1 MLKRLVK
8 FKPKPTWSN
17 NEFWPGSSGSD
28 GGLGEGSGHGGGL
41 GEGSVGLGKG
51 VIGGR
56 PKHLQRLHGDKFS
69 NTLRTVKI
77 KKLFCCKYCRK
88 LGNAKI

>member
-17 NEFWPGSSGSD
+17 NEFWPGSGSD

-41 GEGSVGLGKG
+41 GEGSVGLGEG
-51 VIGGR
+51 VIGGM
-56 PKHLQRLHGDKFS
+56 PKHL
-69 NTLRTVKI
+69 
-77 KKLFCCKYCRK
+77 
-88 LGNAKI
+88 